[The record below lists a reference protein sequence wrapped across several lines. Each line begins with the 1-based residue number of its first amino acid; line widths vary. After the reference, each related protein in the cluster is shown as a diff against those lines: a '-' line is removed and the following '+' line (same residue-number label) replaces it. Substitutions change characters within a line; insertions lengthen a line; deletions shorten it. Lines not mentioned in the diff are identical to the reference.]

1 VTEYASN
8 ASLEAIGDRLRQ
20 AQGDIVVVTHAKP
33 DGDALGSA
41 LALTLALHRIHKS
54 AHAFL
59 VAPVAEFLQELD
71 PLNTAS
77 VIEPD
82 DTDALPQD
90 AALYVVVDTGAYGQ
104 LGPQQPAIEKNL
116 KRTIVID
123 HHLSG
128 DVHGHLR
135 YIDGNAAAC
144 CEIVALLVEKLLDTN
159 GWDRPIADLLFAGI
173 ASDTGWFRFSN
184 TNPDTHRL
192 AARLLEMGVD
202 HAALYGRLEQRER
215 PEKLRLLVR
224 ALESLELLCSNRVA
238 VMSLNKND
246 FEETGAFEHET
257 ERLVDTPQIVGSV
270 RVVALVAEATNHGGN
285 GKPLTRVSFRAK
297 PGDETVNVAEL
308 AQRFGGGGHARAA
321 GAKIEATVAEVLE
334 QLREA
339 MPEALEA
346 VSDSRVCE

>member
-1 VTEYASN
+1 MTQYASN
-8 ASLEAIGDRLRQ
+8 ASLEAIADRLRQ
-20 AQGDIVVVTHAKP
+20 ARGDIVVVTHAKP

-41 LALTLALHRIHKS
+41 LALTLALHRIHKP
-54 AHAFL
+54 ARAFL
-59 VAPVAEFLQELD
+59 VAPVAEFLQGLD
-71 PLNTAS
+71 ADGVAT
-77 VIEPD
+77 VIEPSEEQ
-82 DTDALPQD
+82 ALPHD

-104 LGPQQPAIEKNL
+104 LGPQQRVIEENL
-116 KRTIVID
+116 HRTIVID

-128 DVHGHLR
+128 DVQGHLR

-144 CEIVALLVEKLLDTN
+144 CEILALLVEKLLDAS
-159 GWDRPIADLLFAGI
+159 GWAKPIADLIFAGI

-184 TNPDTHRL
+184 THPETHRL

-202 HAALYGRLEQRER
+202 HAALYGRLEQSER

-224 ALESLELLCSNRVA
+224 ALESLELLCHDRVA
-238 VMSLNKND
+238 VMSLHKND

-270 RVVALVAEATNHGGN
+270 RVVALVAEATNHAEGGQ
-285 GKPLTRVSFRAK
+285 PLTRVSFRAK
-297 PGDETVNVAEL
+297 PGDEAVNVAEL

-321 GAKIEATVAEVLE
+321 GAKIEADVDEVLQ
-334 QLREA
+334 QLRQA

-346 VSDSRVCE
+346 ATGERARD

>member
-1 VTEYASN
+1 MTDYVSN
-8 ASLEAIGDRLRQ
+8 ASLEAIADRLRQ
-20 AQGDIVVVTHAKP
+20 ARGDIVIVTHAKP
-33 DGDALGSA
+33 DGDAIGSA
-41 LALTLALHRIHKS
+41 LALTLALHRIHKP

-59 VAPVAEFLQELD
+59 VAPVAEFLRELD
-71 PLNTAS
+71 AENVAS

-82 DTDALPQD
+82 DADALPHD

-104 LGPQQPAIEKNL
+104 LGPQQHAIEKNL

-128 DVHGHLR
+128 DVRGHLR

-144 CEIVALLVEKLLDTN
+144 CEIIAILVEKLLDTN

-173 ASDTGWFRFSN
+173 ACDTGWFRFSN

-202 HAALYGRLEQRER
+202 HAELYGRLEQRER

-224 ALESLELLCSNRVA
+224 ALESLELLCSDRVA
-238 VMSLNKND
+238 VMSLHKKD
-246 FEETGAFEHET
+246 FEETGALEHET

-270 RVVALVAEATNHGGN
+270 RVVALITEATNHGGN

-297 PGDETVNVAEL
+297 PGDDAVNVAAL

-321 GAKIEATVAEVLE
+321 GAKIEASVDEVLA
-334 QLREA
+334 QLRQA
-339 MPEALEA
+339 VPEALEA
-346 VSDSRVCE
+346 VAGDEMSE